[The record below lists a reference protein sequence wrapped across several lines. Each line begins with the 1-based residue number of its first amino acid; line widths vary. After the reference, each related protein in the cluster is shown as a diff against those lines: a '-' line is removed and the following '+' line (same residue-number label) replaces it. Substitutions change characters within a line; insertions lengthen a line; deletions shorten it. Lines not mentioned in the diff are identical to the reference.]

1 MKKNKKSSN
10 KSYVF
15 EGQEKD
21 IFIRRLVQK
30 IVDQLYINPEGVRER
45 HKTYND
51 NNWKP
56 EDLKHYVEYNHNKL
70 SRIRRFLNKNLK
82 IIFSNKSLEEC
93 YKFYEH
99 STNNTQDIVDPLFR
113 LYNGKKEKQIKNKNG
128 KEEKQIQNKDVI
140 NAAFDRYKKKYNLL

>member
-21 IFIRRLVQK
+21 IWIRRLVQK

-56 EDLKHYVEYNHNKL
+56 EDLKTYVEYNHNKL

-82 IIFSNKSLEEC
+82 IIFSNKSLQEC
-93 YKFYEH
+93 HDFYYKNMTSDKMEK
-99 STNNTQDIVDPLFR
+99 IVDALFC
-113 LYNGKKEKQIKNKNG
+113 LYDG
-128 KEEKQIQNKDVI
+128 KEEKNIQNKDVI
-140 NAAFDRYKKKYNLL
+140 DASFKSDKKKYNLL